1 MYIFPIILIV
11 FTYDLKAEMIHSS
24 NFLKCLVAF
33 VYDALMKI
41 P

>member
-1 MYIFPIILIV
+1 MHISNYNNSVYIF
-11 FTYDLKAEMIHSS
+11 FKRKMIHSS
-24 NFLKCLVAF
+24 NFLKCLVVI